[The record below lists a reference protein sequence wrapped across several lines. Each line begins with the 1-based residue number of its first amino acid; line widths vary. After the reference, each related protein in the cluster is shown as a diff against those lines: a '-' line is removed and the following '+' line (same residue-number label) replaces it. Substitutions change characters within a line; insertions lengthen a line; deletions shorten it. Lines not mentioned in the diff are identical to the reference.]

1 MLWIDHKYVGLICNR
16 LPKFKK
22 KSDKLYNFRCVFCGD
37 SQKDK
42 NKTRGYLYVHKDRI
56 AYKCHNC
63 NISTSLYK
71 LLNHLDPSLSNAY
84 KLEQFANS
92 NNHST
97 FVHKL
102 SAVLENKQKIE
113 PPESNILIDLGLIP
127 AHLLA
132 EDHRIVSYLQSRKIP
147 RSRWADLYYAHD
159 MRVLEKLNKSYE
171 NRLISEERMVIPF
184 RDMAG
189 NITGV
194 TGRAIGNNK
203 LRYVTVRVTDDV
215 MIYGLNILDLSRTI
229 YVTEGPIDSMFVD
242 NAIAA
247 GGSDFKRAVMQFD
260 RNKIILIFDNQPRN
274 KQLVDIMNR
283 MIAQDYKMVIWPSNW
298 RYKDI
303 NESIIDGVTS
313 SALMQTLH
321 THSHQ
326 HLNLKLAMREWNKC
340 Q

>member
-1 MLWIDHKYVGLICNR
+1 MLWIDHKYVGLASNR
-16 LPKFKK
+16 LPKFKR
-22 KSDKLYNFRCVFCGD
+22 KSDKLYSFRCVFCGD

-56 AYKCHNC
+56 SYKCHNC
-63 NISTSLYK
+63 NLSTSLYK
-71 LLNHLDPSLSNAY
+71 LLNHLDSSLGNAY
-84 KLEQFANS
+84 KLEQFS

-97 FVHKL
+97 FAHKVP
-102 SAVLENKQKIE
+102 AILEKKPKIE
-113 PPESNILIDLGLIP
+113 PSESNILIDLGLIP
-127 AHLLA
+127 AHLLP
-132 EDHRIVSYLQSRKIP
+132 ENHRIVNYLQSRKIP
-147 RSRWADLYYAHD
+147 RSRWVDLYYARD

-194 TGRAIGNNK
+194 TGRAMGNNK
-203 LRYVTVRVTDDV
+203 LRYVTVRVTDDA
-215 MIYGLNILDLSRTI
+215 MIDGLNLLDLSQTI

-242 NAIAA
+242 NAIAV
-247 GGSDFKRAVMQFD
+247 GGSDFKRVVAQFD

-274 KQLVDIMNR
+274 KQLVDIMNQ
-283 MIAQDYKMVIWPSNW
+283 MITQNYKLVIWPSNW

-303 NESIIDGVTS
+303 NEAIIDGITS
-313 SALMQTLH
+313 STLMQTLH

-326 HLNLKLAMREWNKC
+326 HLTLKLAMREWNKC